1 MSFLMLA
8 AVLLGPIA
16 ERPDAA
22 WSLSGRVT
30 DPSGAP
36 LIGAL
41 VVIEEAH
48 RSTTTDHEG
57 RYRLRDVPE
66 GTWGV
71 SFRAIGYRPRVIK
84 VALDDGDVT
93 LDVVMQRTIVELAPI
108 QTTATP
114 IATSALESPQPL
126 TVLQGAALDRAQA
139 ASLGAVLDGQP
150 GVRSQST
157 GNGIAKPVIRGL
169 TGNRVLVLDNGQ
181 RTESQQWGDEHAPN
195 VETASAERIEVI
207 RGPASVLYGS
217 DALGGVIN
225 VVARELPDA
234 HGGSPLLRGRASLGY
249 SSNGSMPS
257 GAMLVEGAASRFG
270 FRGTLSGRSSGD
282 ASAPSG
288 ALFNS
293 GLEMLATGLS
303 AGWRTDWGAITGNW
317 SRRGERLE
325 IHEDPGEEPDA
336 TPFQR
341 VVTDRFNLGGNL
353 SLGSSRLVADV
364 GLERNHR
371 REFESVEA
379 EQEDELELGLRA
391 ETVTADVHLHHAASA
406 RVAGVVGVQALRTEV
421 TRSGEETLVPGSRT
435 VNVAAYGFQQ
445 ADLGRLQL
453 SVGGRV
459 DHRTLDNDAAAEIGL
474 LAGSRD
480 WTAVTGNAGASYRLN
495 ETSALVLNLG
505 RGFRAPSAFE
515 LFADGVHEGTR
526 RYEVGN
532 PDLETE
538 RSFNV
543 DAAVRVQ
550 GSRLRGEVGVFNNR
564 IDGYI
569 HPDPTDEVDAES
581 GLQVYRISQGLAIL
595 RGVEASLEW
604 HATDAI
610 HLRGGVDYTWG
621 TNRTTDQ
628 PLPLIAP
635 LRLSATMRFEPWLG
649 GVPSDPWF
657 ELGMEHNARQERLDP
672 DEIPTD
678 GYTLARL
685 GAGASVGRITWS
697 VQVENLFDVRYRAFL
712 SRYKAYADDLGRNIR
727 IGLSMEL

>member
-1 MSFLMLA
+1 MSLLLIA
-8 AVLLGPIA
+8 AVLLGPVP
-16 ERPDAA
+16 ERPEAA

-36 LIGAL
+36 LVGAQI
-41 VVIEEAH
+41 VIEEAH

-71 SFRAIGYRPRVIK
+71 SFRAIGYRPQVIK
-84 VALDDGDVT
+84 VSLDKGDVA

-114 IATSALESPQPL
+114 IATNALESPQPL
-126 TVLQGAALDRAQA
+126 TVLQGAALERAQA

-195 VETASAERIEVI
+195 VETASAERIEVV

-234 HGGSPLLRGRASLGY
+234 HGGAPLLRGRASLGY

-257 GAMLVEGAASRFG
+257 GSMLVEGAAARLG

-282 ASAPSG
+282 VRTPVG
-288 ALFNS
+288 TLGNS
-293 GLEMLATGLS
+293 GLEMLSTGLS
-303 AGWRTDWGAITGNW
+303 AGWRTDWGSLTGNW
-317 SRRGERLE
+317 SRRSERLE
-325 IHEDPGEEPDA
+325 IHEDPIEEPDA

-341 VVTDRFNLGGNL
+341 VDSERFNLESNV

-364 GLERNHR
+364 GYERNHR

-379 EQEDELELGLRA
+379 ELGDELELGLRA

-406 RVAGVVGVQALRTEV
+406 RVAGVIGVQALRTEV
-421 TRSGEETLVPGSRT
+421 TTSGEETLVPGSRT
-435 VNVAAYGFQQ
+435 LNVAAYGFEQM
-445 ADLGRLQL
+445 DLGRLQL
-453 SVGGRV
+453 SFGARI
-459 DHRTLDNDAAAEIGL
+459 DHRTLDNDPVADFDLMPGT
-474 LAGSRD
+474 RD
-480 WTAVTGNAGASYRLN
+480 WTAVTGNAGASYRLT

-515 LFADGVHEGTR
+515 LFANGVHEGTR
-526 RYEVGN
+526 RYEIGN
-532 PDLETE
+532 PDLDTE
-538 RSFNV
+538 HSLNV
-543 DAAVRVQ
+543 DLAMRVQ
-550 GSRLRGEVGVFNNR
+550 GARLRGEFGLFNNR

-569 HPDPTDEVDAES
+569 HPDPTDEIDTES
-581 GLQVYRISQGLAIL
+581 GLQVFRISQGFAIL
-595 RGVEASLEW
+595 RGVEASIEW
-604 HATDAI
+604 HATDAV
-610 HLRGGVDYTWG
+610 HLRGGIDYTWG
-621 TNRTTDQ
+621 SNRTTGQ

-635 LRLSATMRFEPWLG
+635 LRLSTTVRVEPSLAG
-649 GVPSDPWF
+649 AITDPWF
-657 ELGMEHNARQERLDP
+657 ELGAEHNTRQDRLDP

-678 GYTLARL
+678 SYTLARV
-685 GAGASVGRITWS
+685 GAGATLGGIDWS

-712 SRYKAYADDLGRNIR
+712 SRYKAYADDPGRNVK
-727 IGLSMEL
+727 IGLSMAL